1 MNAQLVFIVLRKYRR
16 LIVQIVRREDAA
28 RKLDVLLEGELGAGQ
43 QAHGK
48 LAVVLGL
55 LRSKAGG
62 ARREPLGDELVGSL
76 GGPRGDGL
84 KAIIANGTYS
94 SVEG

>member
-1 MNAQLVFIVLRKYRR
+1 MGQLL
-16 LIVQIVRREDAA
+16 RRECAA
-28 RKLDVLLEGELGAGQ
+28 RKLDVVLEGDLGAGQ

-62 ARREPLGDELVGSL
+62 ARREPLGDELIGGL

-94 SVEG
+94 SVGG